1 MILINEGEAALLN
14 LQLAD
19 GDIYQYPIAK
29 IVSANKD
36 FKTKSVRLKHEGQG
50 LYINESEVLL
60 PGQYTV
66 SYLVY
71 EDKKFEKL
79 SARYPIVTD
88 DISVQKESKIEKNF
102 SALKK
107 NILDEFSSLKEDV
120 ALKVG
125 AGNNT
130 AAKKVDAIVKEFN
143 ALAKKMDKLKEESS
157 KENKKLT
164 KDFTTVRDLTKGAF
178 LEPNKLMKDYLSN
191 QVGKLVSEVME
202 GVDKRVA
209 VVGQFQEKSD
219 GLRKEVSVL
228 TDKMNTL
235 KREKEE
241 FVKLT
246 TESKD
251 TFVRTAAKAK
261 EMRLKLDAMTQ
272 EYSDCEVFVR
282 KIPSKLAVKL
292 NKVGDNMSMYFDGS
306 EVLEF
311 FPNIQQELSTMNDCV
326 LEGYLTQNPYTILA
340 LLKRYKSASTEL
352 SVTKKNVDKI
362 PFEYIGT
369 KKVESPDELS
379 MMLAEDG
386 LFEIQANSKKY
397 LFSKNEEEG
406 MYTYNELLSK
416 IEPSI
421 FLKPTNISETEL
433 NDYFQDEEFT
443 IAVEENLNTNKLLFI
458 KDGSNVCV
466 RENFKDVTENF
477 TEQIAKI
484 KSLAV
489 DCAIFCANE
498 VPGGR
503 LLLSDVLYFNGFNL
517 CSEPYENRRKLLEK
531 VGEENNLFEEES
543 TIKVSEFAIVD
554 NFTDLKKTINS
565 FAKEGKHDLLFKPM
579 AQEFNLVDKS
589 YNAII
594 SFAMKKGTWIQ

>member
-1 MILINEGEAALLN
+1 
-14 LQLAD
+14 
-19 GDIYQYPIAK
+19 
-29 IVSANKD
+29 
-36 FKTKSVRLKHEGQG
+36 
-50 LYINESEVLL
+50 
-60 PGQYTV
+60 
-66 SYLVY
+66 
-71 EDKKFEKL
+71 
-79 SARYPIVTD
+79 
-88 DISVQKESKIEKNF
+88 
-102 SALKK
+102 
-107 NILDEFSSLKEDV
+107 
-120 ALKVG
+120 
-125 AGNNT
+125 
-130 AAKKVDAIVKEFN
+130 
-143 ALAKKMDKLKEESS
+143 
-157 KENKKLT
+157 
-164 KDFTTVRDLTKGAF
+164 
-178 LEPNKLMKDYLSN
+178 
-191 QVGKLVSEVME
+191 
-202 GVDKRVA
+202 
-209 VVGQFQEKSD
+209 
-219 GLRKEVSVL
+219 
-228 TDKMNTL
+228 
-235 KREKEE
+235 
-241 FVKLT
+241 
-246 TESKD
+246 
-251 TFVRTAAKAK
+251 
-261 EMRLKLDAMTQ
+261 
-272 EYSDCEVFVR
+272 
-282 KIPSKLAVKL
+282 
-292 NKVGDNMSMYFDGS
+292 MSMYFDGS

-443 IAVEENLNTNKLLFI
+443 IAIEENLNTNKLLFI